1 MNRFAHPA
9 RQLTVLA
16 IAMALAACSSLEED
30 KINYKSASKAST
42 LEVPPDLT
50 QLRKDSRYIL
60 DSNSAAASGFQGA
73 PIKPADTG
81 TASNSAGDA
90 RMERSGTQ
98 RWLVVN
104 RPADKVWGVL
114 QDFWK
119 DNGFVLTTE
128 QAELGIMETD
138 WAENRA
144 KLPQDFIR
152 KSLGRVLDSLY
163 STGERDRFRTRIE
176 RNAQGG
182 VEIYISHR
190 GMIENYTDARKE
202 QTLWQPRPADPELEI
217 EFMRRLMLKF
227 GGAAAPVG
235 TSAATMTSN
244 TSGAASAAAVS
255 ASNGAQVTKVNN
267 LPVIELK
274 DDFDRTWR
282 RLGVALDRTS
292 FTVEDRDRSKGVYFV
307 RYVPAGTTGKEPG
320 FFAKLF
326 SKDSTAPALTK
337 YSITLTHKAG
347 LSSIAVL
354 NAEGT
359 ADTSENAEKIL
370 KLIASELK

>member
-1 MNRFAHPA
+1 MNRFAYSA
-9 RQLTVLA
+9 RPLSVLA
-16 IAMALAACSSLEED
+16 MAMALAACSSLDED

-60 DSNSAAASGFQGA
+60 DSNSAAASGFQGTPVKA
-73 PIKPADTG
+73 TDSA

-152 KSLGRVLDSLY
+152 KTLGRVLDALY
-163 STGERDRFRTRIE
+163 STGERDRFRTRVE

-190 GMIENYTDARKE
+190 GMIENYSDARKE
-202 QTLWQPRPADPELEI
+202 QTIWQARPADPELEI

-227 GGAAAPVG
+227 GGATAPVE
-235 TSAATMTSN
+235 ATT
-244 TSGAASAAAVS
+244 AAAAMV
-255 ASNGAQVTKVNN
+255 ASSSTQVTKVNN
-267 LPVIELK
+267 LPVIEVK

-307 RYVPAGTTGKEPG
+307 RYVSASGVGKEPG

-326 SKDSTAPALTK
+326 SSSDSTSPALNK
-337 YSITLTHKAG
+337 YRITLTHNAG
-347 LSSIAVL
+347 LSSISVL
-354 NAEGT
+354 TAEGV
-359 ADTSENAEKIL
+359 ADSSDNSEKIL

>member
-1 MNRFAHPA
+1 M
-9 RQLTVLA
+9 
-16 IAMALAACSSLEED
+16 AMALAACSSLDED

-60 DSNSAAASGFQGA
+60 DSNSAAASGFQGT
-73 PIKPADTG
+73 PIKATDSA

-119 DNGFVLTTE
+119 DSGFVLTTE

-152 KSLGRVLDSLY
+152 KTLGRVLDSLY

-190 GMIENYTDARKE
+190 GMIENYSDARKE
-202 QTLWQPRPADPELEI
+202 QTIWQARPADPELEI

-227 GGAAAPVG
+227 GGATSPV
-235 TSAATMTSN
+235 
-244 TSGAASAAAVS
+244 ASATPD
-255 ASNGAQVTKVNN
+255 ASTPASIGTQVTKVNN
-267 LPVIELK
+267 LPVIEVK

-292 FTVEDRDRSKGVYFV
+292 FTVEDRDRTQGVYFV
-307 RYVPAGTTGKEPG
+307 RYVSASSAGKESG

-326 SKDSTAPALTK
+326 SSSDNSSPALSK
-337 YSITLTHKAG
+337 YRITLTHNAG
-347 LSSIAVL
+347 LSSISVL
-354 NAEGT
+354 NAEGG
-359 ADTSENAEKIL
+359 ADTSDNPEKIL
-370 KLIASELK
+370 RLIAVELK

>member
-1 MNRFAHPA
+1 VNRFAHPA
-9 RQLTVLA
+9 RQWTVLA
-16 IAMALAACSSLEED
+16 IATALTACSSLDED

-60 DSNSAAASGFQGA
+60 DSNSAAASGFQGVPLKA
-73 PIKPADTG
+73 ADNG

-90 RMERSGTQ
+90 RMERSGNQ

-190 GMIENYTDARKE
+190 GMIENYTDGRKE

-227 GGAAAPVG
+227 GGATAPVG
-235 TSAATMTSN
+235 SSAAAPTAG
-244 TSGAASAAAVS
+244 TSGAAVS
-255 ASNGAQVTKVNN
+255 ASGGVSVSQVNN

-274 DDFDRTWR
+274 DDFDRAWR

-307 RYVPAGTTGKEPG
+307 RYVPAGATGKEPG

-347 LSSIAVL
+347 VSIISVL
-354 NAEGT
+354 NAEGA
-359 ADTSENAEKIL
+359 ADTSDNAEKIL
-370 KLIASELK
+370 KLIAGELK

>member
-1 MNRFAHPA
+1 MNRFATSA
-9 RQLTVLA
+9 RPLSVLA
-16 IAMALAACSSLEED
+16 MAMALAACSSLDED
-30 KINYKSASKAST
+30 KINYKSASQVST

-50 QLRKDSRYIL
+50 QLRRDSRYIL

-73 PIKPADTG
+73 SVKAPDYG

-90 RMERSGTQ
+90 RIERSGTQ

-152 KSLGRVLDSLY
+152 RTLGRVLDALY
-163 STGERDRFRTRIE
+163 STGERDRFRTRVE

-190 GMIENYTDARKE
+190 GMIENYSDARKE
-202 QTLWQPRPADPELEI
+202 QTIWQARPADPELEI

-227 GGAAAPVG
+227 GGAASPV
-235 TSAATMTSN
+235 
-244 TSGAASAAAVS
+244 ASATAD
-255 ASNGAQVTKVNN
+255 ASIPASIGTQVTKVNN
-267 LPVIELK
+267 LPVIEVK

-307 RYVPAGTTGKEPG
+307 RYVSASGSGKEPG

-326 SKDSTAPALTK
+326 SSSDSASPALSK
-337 YSITLTHKAG
+337 YRITLTHNAG
-347 LSSIAVL
+347 LSSISVL
-354 NAEGT
+354 NSEGV
-359 ADTSENAEKIL
+359 ADTSDNPEKIL
-370 KLIASELK
+370 KLIAGELK

>member
-1 MNRFAHPA
+1 MNRFATSA
-9 RQLTVLA
+9 RPLSVLA
-16 IAMALAACSSLEED
+16 MAMALAACSSLDED
-30 KINYKSASKAST
+30 KINYKSASQVST

-50 QLRKDSRYIL
+50 QLRRDSRYIL
-60 DSNSAAASGFQGA
+60 DSNSAAASGFQGTPVKA
-73 PIKPADTG
+73 TDSA

-90 RMERSGTQ
+90 RIERSGTQ

-128 QAELGIMETD
+128 QSELGIMETD

-152 KSLGRVLDSLY
+152 KTLGRVLDSLY

-182 VEIYISHR
+182 VEIYITHR
-190 GMIENYTDARKE
+190 GMVETYTSGSKQE
-202 QTLWQPRPADPELEI
+202 TMWQPRPADPELEI
-217 EFMRRLMLKF
+217 DFMRRLMLKL
-227 GGAAAPVG
+227 GGAAAPV
-235 TSAATMTSN
+235 TASTTAAA
-244 TSGAASAAAVS
+244 GAASI
-255 ASNGAQVTKVNN
+255 GTQVTKVNN
-267 LPVIELK
+267 LPVIEVN

-307 RYVPAGTTGKEPG
+307 RYVPAGNAGKEPG

-326 SKDSTAPALTK
+326 SSNTPGPALTK
-337 YSITLTHKAG
+337 YRITLTQNAG
-347 LSSIAVL
+347 LSRISVL
-354 NAEGT
+354 NAEGV
-359 ADTSENAEKIL
+359 ADTSENPEKIL
-370 KLIASELK
+370 KLIAGELK

>member
-1 MNRFAHPA
+1 MTIPFQEKPVNRFATPA
-9 RQLTVLA
+9 RTLTALA
-16 IAMALAACSSLEED
+16 LAASLAACSSLEED

-73 PIKPADTG
+73 SVKAADNG

-90 RMERSGTQ
+90 RMERSGNQ
-98 RWLVVN
+98 RYLVVN
-104 RPADKVWGVL
+104 LPADKVWSVL

-119 DNGFVLTTE
+119 DNGFTLSTD

-152 KSLGRVLDSLY
+152 RTLGRVLDSIY

-190 GMIENYTDARKE
+190 GMIENYKGQYKD
-202 QTLWQPRPADPELEI
+202 QTIWEPRPADPELEI

-227 GGAAAPVG
+227 GGATAPV
-235 TSAATMTSN
+235 T
-244 TSGAASAAAVS
+244 ASAKATPAVTV
-255 ASNGAQVTKVNN
+255 AGAQVTKVNN
-267 LPVIELK
+267 QPVIEVN
-274 DDFDRTWR
+274 DDLDRTWR

-307 RYVPAGTTGKEPG
+307 RYVPAGSVGKEPG

-326 SKDSTAPALTK
+326 SSTDSSAPALTR
-337 YSITLTHKAG
+337 YRITLTTAG
-347 LSSIAVL
+347 GVSRIAVQ
-354 NAEGT
+354 NAEG
-359 ADTSENAEKIL
+359 ASDASENAEKIL
-370 KLIASELK
+370 KLIAGELK

>member
-1 MNRFAHPA
+1 VNRFAHPA

-16 IAMALAACSSLEED
+16 IATALAACSSLDED

-60 DSNSAAASGFQGA
+60 DSNSATASGFQGVPTKA
-73 PIKPADTG
+73 ADNG

-90 RMERSGTQ
+90 RMERSGNQ

-152 KSLGRVLDSLY
+152 KSLGRVLDALY

-176 RNAQGG
+176 RNTQGG

-190 GMIENYTDARKE
+190 GMIENYTDGRKE

-217 EFMRRLMLKF
+217 EFMRRLMLRF
-227 GGAAAPVG
+227 GGATAPVG
-235 TSAATMTSN
+235 SSAATLTAG
-244 TSGAASAAAVS
+244 TSGAASGSAVS
-255 ASNGAQVTKVNN
+255 VSGSVMVTQINN

-274 DDFDRTWR
+274 DDFDRAWR

-307 RYVPAGTTGKEPG
+307 RYVPAGATGKEPG

-326 SKDSTAPALTK
+326 SKDVTSPTLTK
-337 YSITLTHKAG
+337 YSITLTHKDG
-347 LSSIAVL
+347 VSRIAVL
-354 NAEGT
+354 NAEGA
-359 ADTSENAEKIL
+359 ADPSDNAEKIL
-370 KLIASELK
+370 KLIAGELK

>member
-1 MNRFAHPA
+1 M
-9 RQLTVLA
+9 
-16 IAMALAACSSLEED
+16 AMALAACSSLDED

-60 DSNSAAASGFQGA
+60 DSNSAAASGFQGT
-73 PIKPADTG
+73 PIKATDSA

-119 DNGFVLTTE
+119 DSGFVLTTE

-152 KSLGRVLDSLY
+152 KTLGRVLDSLY

-190 GMIENYTDARKE
+190 GMIENYSDARKE
-202 QTLWQPRPADPELEI
+202 QTIWQARPADPELEI

-227 GGAAAPVG
+227 GGAASPL
-235 TSAATMTSN
+235 
-244 TSGAASAAAVS
+244 ASATPD
-255 ASNGAQVTKVNN
+255 ASTPASIGTQVTKVNN
-267 LPVIELK
+267 LPVIEVK

-292 FTVEDRDRSKGVYFV
+292 FTVEDRDRTQGVYFV
-307 RYVPAGTTGKEPG
+307 RYVSSGNAGKESG

-326 SKDSTAPALTK
+326 SSSDSTSPALSK
-337 YSITLTHKAG
+337 YRITLTHNAG
-347 LSSIAVL
+347 LSSISVL
-354 NAEGT
+354 NAEGG
-359 ADTSENAEKIL
+359 ADTSDNPEKIL
-370 KLIASELK
+370 RLIAVELK

>member
-1 MNRFAHPA
+1 MTIPFQEKPVNRFATPA
-9 RQLTVLA
+9 RTLTALA
-16 IAMALAACSSLEED
+16 LAASLAACSSLEED

-60 DSNSAAASGFQGA
+60 DSNSAAASGFQGTPVKA
-73 PIKPADTG
+73 ADNG

-90 RMERSGTQ
+90 RMERSGNQ
-98 RWLVVN
+98 RYLVVN
-104 RPADKVWGVL
+104 LPADKVWSVL

-119 DNGFVLTTE
+119 DNGFTLSTD

-152 KSLGRVLDSLY
+152 RTLGRVLDSIY

-190 GMIENYTDARKE
+190 GMIENYKGQYKD
-202 QTLWQPRPADPELEI
+202 QTLWEPRPADPELEI

-227 GGAAAPVG
+227 GGATAPV
-235 TSAATMTSN
+235 T
-244 TSGAASAAAVS
+244 ASAKATPAV
-255 ASNGAQVTKVNN
+255 AVAGAQVTKVNN
-267 LPVIELK
+267 QPVIDVN
-274 DDFDRTWR
+274 DDLDRTWR

-307 RYVPAGTTGKEPG
+307 RYVPAGSVGKEPG

-326 SKDSTAPALTK
+326 SSTDSSAPALTR
-337 YSITLTHKAG
+337 YRITLTTAG
-347 LSSIAVL
+347 GVSRIAVQ
-354 NAEGT
+354 NAEG
-359 ADTSENAEKIL
+359 ASDASENAEKIL
-370 KLIASELK
+370 KLIAGELK

>member
-1 MNRFAHPA
+1 M
-9 RQLTVLA
+9 
-16 IAMALAACSSLEED
+16 AMALAACSSLDED

-60 DSNSAAASGFQGA
+60 DSNSAAASGFQGT
-73 PIKPADTG
+73 PIKATDSA

-119 DNGFVLTTE
+119 DSGFVLTTE

-152 KSLGRVLDSLY
+152 KTLGRVLDSLY

-190 GMIENYTDARKE
+190 GMIENYSDARKE
-202 QTLWQPRPADPELEI
+202 QTIWQARPADPELEI

-227 GGAAAPVG
+227 GGAASPL
-235 TSAATMTSN
+235 
-244 TSGAASAAAVS
+244 ASATPD
-255 ASNGAQVTKVNN
+255 ASTPASIGTQVTKVNN
-267 LPVIELK
+267 LPVIEVK

-292 FTVEDRDRSKGVYFV
+292 FTVEDRDRTQGVYFV
-307 RYVPAGTTGKEPG
+307 RYVSASSAGKESG

-326 SKDSTAPALTK
+326 SSSDNSSPALSK
-337 YSITLTHKAG
+337 YRITLTHNAG
-347 LSSIAVL
+347 LSSISVL
-354 NAEGT
+354 NAEGG
-359 ADTSENAEKIL
+359 ADTSDNPEKIL
-370 KLIASELK
+370 RLIAGELK

>member
-1 MNRFAHPA
+1 MTIPFQEKPVNRFATPA
-9 RQLTVLA
+9 RTLTALA
-16 IAMALAACSSLEED
+16 LAASLAACSSLEED

-73 PIKPADTG
+73 SVKAADNG

-90 RMERSGTQ
+90 RMERSGNQ
-98 RWLVVN
+98 RYLVVN
-104 RPADKVWGVL
+104 LPADKVWSVL

-119 DNGFVLTTE
+119 DNGFTLSTD

-152 KSLGRVLDSLY
+152 RTLGRVLDSIY

-190 GMIENYTDARKE
+190 GMIENYKGQYKD
-202 QTLWQPRPADPELEI
+202 QTIWEPRPADPELEI

-227 GGAAAPVG
+227 GGATAPV
-235 TSAATMTSN
+235 T
-244 TSGAASAAAVS
+244 ASAKATPAVTV
-255 ASNGAQVTKVNN
+255 AGAQVTKVNN
-267 LPVIELK
+267 QPVIDVN
-274 DDFDRTWR
+274 DDLDRTWR

-307 RYVPAGTTGKEPG
+307 RYVPAGSVGKEPG

-326 SKDSTAPALTK
+326 SSTDSSAPALTR
-337 YSITLTHKAG
+337 YRITLTTAG
-347 LSSIAVL
+347 GVSRIAVQ
-354 NAEGT
+354 NAEG
-359 ADTSENAEKIL
+359 ASDASENAEKIL
-370 KLIASELK
+370 KLIAGELK

>member
-1 MNRFAHPA
+1 MNRITRSAH
-9 RQLTVLA
+9 QLTVLA
-16 IAMALAACSSLEED
+16 MAVTLAGCAALEED

-60 DSNSAAASGFQGA
+60 ESNSATASGFQGA
-73 PIKPADTG
+73 AAKAADNG
-81 TASNSAGDA
+81 TASNSLGDA

-104 RPADKVWGVL
+104 LPPDKVWNTL

-119 DNGFVLTTE
+119 ENGFILATE
-128 QAELGIMETD
+128 QADLGIMETE

-144 KLPQDFIR
+144 KIPQDFIR
-152 KSLGRVLDSLY
+152 KTIGRVLDGLY

-182 VEIYISHR
+182 VEIYITHR
-190 GMIENYTDARKE
+190 GMVETYSSERKD
-202 QTLWQPRPADPELEI
+202 QTIWQPRPADPELEI

-227 GGAAAPVG
+227 GGASTAA
-235 TSAATMTSN
+235 
-244 TSGAASAAAVS
+244 AASTQKDAPAAV
-255 ASNGAQVTKVNN
+255 ASSTQVVKVNN
-267 LPVIELK
+267 LPVIEVQ

-307 RYVPAGTTGKEPG
+307 RYVPAGSNGKEPG

-326 SKDSTAPALTK
+326 SSKETAAPAPIKYRVALTRVAQTTNI
-337 YSITLTHKAG
+337 SVLTADG
-347 LSSIAVL
+347 AP
-354 NAEGT
+354 
-359 ADTSENAEKIL
+359 DTSENAEKIL

>member
-1 MNRFAHPA
+1 M
-9 RQLTVLA
+9 
-16 IAMALAACSSLEED
+16 
-30 KINYKSASKAST
+30 
-42 LEVPPDLT
+42 PPDLT

-60 DSNSAAASGFQGA
+60 DSNSAAASGFQGTPVKA
-73 PIKPADTG
+73 ADNG

-90 RMERSGTQ
+90 RMERSGNQ
-98 RWLVVN
+98 RYLVVN
-104 RPADKVWGVL
+104 LPADKVWSVL

-119 DNGFVLTTE
+119 DNGFTLSTD

-152 KSLGRVLDSLY
+152 RTLGRVLDSIY

-190 GMIENYTDARKE
+190 GMIENYKGQYKD
-202 QTLWQPRPADPELEI
+202 QTLWEPRPADPELEI

-227 GGAAAPVG
+227 GGATAPV
-235 TSAATMTSN
+235 T
-244 TSGAASAAAVS
+244 ASAKATPAV
-255 ASNGAQVTKVNN
+255 AVAGAQVTKVNN
-267 LPVIELK
+267 QPVIDVN
-274 DDFDRTWR
+274 DDLDRTWR

-307 RYVPAGTTGKEPG
+307 RYVPAGSVGKEPG

-326 SKDSTAPALTK
+326 SSTDSSAPALTR
-337 YSITLTHKAG
+337 YRITLTTAG
-347 LSSIAVL
+347 GVSRIAVQ
-354 NAEGT
+354 NAEG
-359 ADTSENAEKIL
+359 ASDASENAEKIL
-370 KLIASELK
+370 KLIAGELK

>member
-1 MNRFAHPA
+1 MTIPFQEKPVNRFATPA
-9 RQLTVLA
+9 RTLTALA
-16 IAMALAACSSLEED
+16 LAASLAACSSLEED

-73 PIKPADTG
+73 SVKAADNG

-90 RMERSGTQ
+90 RMERSGNQ
-98 RWLVVN
+98 RYLVVN
-104 RPADKVWGVL
+104 LPADKVWSVL

-119 DNGFVLTTE
+119 DNGFTLSTD

-152 KSLGRVLDSLY
+152 RTLGRVLDSIY

-190 GMIENYTDARKE
+190 GMIENYKGQYKD
-202 QTLWQPRPADPELEI
+202 QTIWEPRPADPELEI

-227 GGAAAPVG
+227 GGATAPV
-235 TSAATMTSN
+235 T
-244 TSGAASAAAVS
+244 ASAKATPAV
-255 ASNGAQVTKVNN
+255 AVAGAQVTKVNN
-267 LPVIELK
+267 QPVIDVN
-274 DDFDRTWR
+274 DDLDRTWR

-307 RYVPAGTTGKEPG
+307 RYVPAGSVGKEPG

-326 SKDSTAPALTK
+326 SSTDSSAPALTR
-337 YSITLTHKAG
+337 YRITLTTAG
-347 LSSIAVL
+347 GVSRIAVQ
-354 NAEGT
+354 NAEG
-359 ADTSENAEKIL
+359 ASDASENAEKIL
-370 KLIASELK
+370 KLIAGELK